1 MLEVKDATIRMGE
14 KTLMRGLSFIAQDG
28 QMTCITGPSGSGKTA
43 LIRTLM
49 GFLPV
54 GEGFVSVD
62 GELLTVRSASAFRQ
76 MMIYL
81 PQNMQSLRHQLYE
94 PAFTV
99 DDDPEYGVWNAQLP
113 NVEDENTAEA
123 LSAEEIFSLA
133 EKTLIEGREKPIVI
147 ADEPAAM
154 LTSELAERI
163 LLLLQEQARAGKTVV
178 IASRRPNIIASA
190 EKVIEVKR
198 E

>member
-14 KTLMRGLSFIAQDG
+14 TALMSGLSFIAQDG

-62 GELLTVRSASAFRQ
+62 GELLTIRSASAFRR
-76 MMIYL
+76 MMVYL
-81 PQNMQSLRHQLYE
+81 PQKMQSLRHQLYE
-94 PAFTV
+94 PEFSV
-99 DDDPEYGVWNAQLP
+99 GDDLEYGVWNAQLP
-113 NVEDENTAEA
+113 DVKVEKMAEK
-123 LSAEEIFSLA
+123 LSSEEIFSLA
-133 EKTLIEGREKPIVI
+133 EKTLREGSDKPIVI

-154 LTSELAERI
+154 LSPELAERM

-190 EKVIEVKR
+190 EKVIEVKS

>member
-1 MLEVKDATIRMGE
+1 MIGDKA
-14 KTLMRGLSFIAQDG
+14 LMRGLSFIAQDG

-43 LIRTLM
+43 LVRTLM

-94 PAFTV
+94 PEFSV
-99 DDDPEYGVWNAQLP
+99 GDNPEYSVWNIQLP
-113 NVEDENTAEA
+113 DVEEERAARA
-123 LSAEEIFSLA
+123 LTPEEIFSLA
-133 EKTLIEGREKPIVI
+133 EKTLEEGRDKPIVI

-154 LTSELAERI
+154 LTFDLAEKMLS
-163 LLLLQEQARAGKTVV
+163 LLHEQAMGGKTVV
-178 IASRRPNIIASA
+178 IASRRPEIIASA
-190 EKVIEVKR
+190 EKVIEVKY